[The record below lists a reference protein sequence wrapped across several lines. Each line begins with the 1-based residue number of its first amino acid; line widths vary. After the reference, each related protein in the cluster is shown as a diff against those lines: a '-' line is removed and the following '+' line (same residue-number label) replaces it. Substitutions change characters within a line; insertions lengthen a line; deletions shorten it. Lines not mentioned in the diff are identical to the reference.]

1 MQGNLTDETLADV
14 IRKLYANRRSG
25 ILHLVRDR
33 VSKRIYFRKGSIIFA
48 NSDVDEDRLGQFLIR
63 ENVLDDDKFDKTSET
78 MKQTGNR
85 FGRTVVALG
94 FATPEEM
101 TAKVTEQ
108 IQGIIY
114 SVFTWDHGNYRFEQ
128 HENPVD
134 EDIVL
139 NLSTADVILEGT
151 RRMNNF
157 ERMERTLGDRDRILH
172 PTEDPLLLYQKMSTL
187 TQSEYFVLSRVDGS
201 SSISDILS
209 LSPIQEEATLRCIY
223 GLLSAGVVELKGG
236 AKPVPPPTARP
247 AEPPAAYSA
256 PSPPSTEVND
266 PRKGP
271 SPVSSPDPHPSSPTA
286 GHEESTPEELTI
298 RNEIIDK
305 HASLSEAN
313 LYDILGVGTTADEV
327 EIKKAYYSM
336 AKKYHPDRH
345 HSAHLRDIQGL
356 LEELFGK
363 ITHAYQVLSSTADRL
378 RYDTKLRAD
387 AENPPPGSGAEP
399 ARKSAGAPDS
409 ARLRT
414 AEEWFRNGK
423 RHYDEMHFFDA
434 IQCFREAVRLA
445 PTKQHHKLL
454 AQSLMK
460 NPKWIKDAE
469 KHFREALT
477 FDQFDAE
484 CYLGLGE
491 IYEAAGMAR
500 RAKKM
505 YEQAYTFDPENEQVV
520 KKLGR
525 DAGQMEGGL
534 SRMFGGKK
542 A

>member
-63 ENVLDDDKFDKTSET
+63 ENVLDDDKFDKTSQT

-101 TAKVTEQ
+101 NAKVTDQ

-114 SVFTWDHGNYRFEQ
+114 SVFTWDHGDYRFEQ

-157 ERMERTLGDRDRILH
+157 ERMDRTLGDRDQILH

-187 TQSEYFVLSRVDGS
+187 TQAEYFVLSRVDGS

-223 GLLSAGVVELKGG
+223 GLLSAGVVELEGG
-236 AKPVPPPTARP
+236 ANRVLASTARS
-247 AEPPAAYSA
+247 AAPPAAYS
-256 PSPPSTEVND
+256 PPPPPRAVVND
-266 PRKGP
+266 LGKEPL
-271 SPVSSPDPHPSSPTA
+271 PVSSPHRQPSPTA
-286 GHEESTPEELTI
+286 APQESTPEEMTI
-298 RNEIIDK
+298 RNEIIEK

-313 LYDILGVGTTADEV
+313 LYDILGVGTTAEEV

-378 RYDTKLRAD
+378 RYDNKLRAD
-387 AENPPPGSGAEP
+387 AENPPRGSGTEIP
-399 ARKSAGAPDS
+399 RKSGAPES

-484 CYLGLGE
+484 CYLGLGD

-505 YEQAYTFDPENEQVV
+505 YEQAYTFDPENEQAVR
-520 KKLGR
+520 KLGR
-525 DAGQMEGGL
+525 DTGQMEGL
-534 SRMFGGKK
+534 SKMFGGKK